1 MAKKIR
7 VMIVIHDLTGG
18 GAELVVSNLCK
29 NIDRSRFVIKICVL
43 QALGYR
49 GQHLKDQKFDIIGP
63 IQKKR
68 TNKYITFLA
77 LSKIVKRENIDIV
90 HSHSTAALIEVGLMK
105 CIMPS
110 LPVMHTFHFG
120 NYPFLPKR
128 YLNAE
133 RLISKFFNV
142 LISVGYNQRKRLI
155 KYLKIN
161 PYKIYTVHNGVDHNR
176 KYPPHRTLKKQT
188 EEIVRI
194 ASISTFTEQKGL
206 FYLLEAVH
214 ELSQRCD
221 KRFVLYL
228 VGDGPLKNKIS
239 LDVKKRKLEDQV
251 ILTGWVK
258 EAHRSV
264 LPHVDIFIQTSLWE
278 AMSMAIL
285 EAMSAGKA
293 IIATRV
299 GDNEKVLQHLKTAIL
314 IDCAN
319 SRQITNALD
328 MLINDAPLQKYIGN
342 NALRQ
347 FKRHYTIQ
355 HMTARYQAIY
365 TWLNLKAKI
374 SQSSIEKAGSNISPS
389 VI

>member
-63 IQKKR
+63 IQQKL
-68 TNKYITFLA
+68 TNKYMTFLT

-120 NYPFLPKR
+120 NYPFLPRR

-142 LISVGYNQRKRLI
+142 LISVGYNQREGLI

-161 PYKIYTVHNGVDHNR
+161 PHKIYTVHNGVDHNQE
-176 KYPPHRTLKKQT
+176 YPPHCALKKQT
-188 EEIVRI
+188 DGIVRI

-206 FYLLEAVH
+206 FYLLDAVYK
-214 ELSQRCD
+214 LSQRCD
-221 KRFVLYL
+221 KRFILYL
-228 VGDGPLKNKIS
+228 IGDGPLRNKIS
-239 LDVKKRKLEDQV
+239 LEVKKKKLEDQV

-264 LPHVDIFIQTSLWE
+264 LPHIDIFIQTSLWE

-285 EAMSAGKA
+285 EAMAAGKA

-314 IDCAN
+314 IDRAN
-319 SRQITNALD
+319 SRQITHALN
-328 MLINDAPLQKYIGN
+328 MLIRDKSLQKSLGN
-342 NALRQ
+342 NAIGQ
-347 FKRHYTIQ
+347 FKDHYTIQ
-355 HMTARYQAIY
+355 HMTAKYQAIY
-365 TWLNLKAKI
+365 TWIYKKAKI
-374 SQSSIEKAGSNISPS
+374 SQSSIEKVGSNMSHFAI
-389 VI
+389 